1 MFQIF
6 LSSRSGKVPE
16 GGASTHIF
24 IFYYDIEGSFLILF
38 LFFCS
43 IHIRDQLVKH
53 GWCLRISHYLQ
64 TVDYN
69 DFDQIEKILI
79 AMIPLTDACRM
90 DFLSLLPILDKLND
104 IYTKNHLN
112 DDSTYI
118 DILINI
124 QNLRTTLQQ
133 TSSIDL

>member
-1 MFQIF
+1 
-6 LSSRSGKVPE
+6 
-16 GGASTHIF
+16 
-24 IFYYDIEGSFLILF
+24 
-38 LFFCS
+38 
-43 IHIRDQLVKH
+43 
-53 GWCLRISHYLQ
+53 
-64 TVDYN
+64 
-69 DFDQIEKILI
+69 
-79 AMIPLTDACRM
+79 MIPLTDACRM

-112 DDSTYI
+112 DNSTYI